1 MANGWIASAS
11 HIFIILNRLLFA
23 ITVMVKN
30 SKTDVNICQKNLYN
44 GLQKNSVF
52 YFTEIEF
59 FFYWSRL
66 LIIHYKL
73 LE

>member
-11 HIFIILNRLLFA
+11 QIFIILNRLLFA